1 MDFLEF
7 VITAWLAD
15 RLASTGEEAE
25 TLSRLQMEID
35 ELRSEI
41 EDHRDLKKGGDT

>member
-1 MDFLEF
+1 MDFIEF

-25 TLSRLQMEID
+25 TFGRLQLEID

-41 EDHRDLKKGGDT
+41 EGFRDEEEE

>member
-15 RLASTGEEAE
+15 RLASIGEEAK
-25 TLSRLQMEID
+25 TLGRLQLEVD

-41 EDHRDLKKGGDT
+41 EDFRDEEEE

>member
-15 RLASTGEEAE
+15 QLASTGEEAE
-25 TLSRLQMEID
+25 TLGRLQLEID

-41 EDHRDLKKGGDT
+41 EGFSDKEEE

>member
-15 RLASTGEEAE
+15 RLASTDEEAK
-25 TLSRLQMEID
+25 TLDRLQLEID

-41 EDHRDLKKGGDT
+41 EDFYDEEEE

>member
-15 RLASTGEEAE
+15 RLASTGEETE
-25 TLSRLQMEID
+25 TFGRLRLEVD

-41 EDHRDLKKGGDT
+41 EGFRDEEEE

>member
-7 VITAWLAD
+7 IITAWLAD

-25 TLSRLQMEID
+25 TFGRLQLEID

-41 EDHRDLKKGGDT
+41 EGSRDEEEE

>member
-7 VITAWLAD
+7 LITACLSD
-15 RLASTGEEAE
+15 RLASIGEEAKA
-25 TLSRLQMEID
+25 LGRLQLEVD

-41 EDHRDLKKGGDT
+41 EDFRDEEEM

>member
-15 RLASTGEEAE
+15 RLASTGEGAE
-25 TLSRLQMEID
+25 TSGRLQLEVD

-41 EDHRDLKKGGDT
+41 EGFRDEEKE

>member
-15 RLASTGEEAE
+15 RLASTDEEAE
-25 TLSRLQMEID
+25 TLGRLELEID

-41 EDHRDLKKGGDT
+41 EGFRDEEEE

>member
-1 MDFLEF
+1 MDFIEF

-15 RLASTGEEAE
+15 HLASTGEEAE
-25 TLSRLQMEID
+25 TLGRLQLEVD

-41 EDHRDLKKGGDT
+41 EDFRDEEEE